1 MMDNGQLAIDRYTQF
16 LKNDGRSYWHFG
28 VRAAVITVP
37 YYYELGKYQEVVD
50 LVRNSLLERYLDRG
64 NLISKAAVANAL
76 VGYASSL
83 TLLAQP
89 EISQG
94 LLVLN
99 EIKRYQKQYGDL
111 PESLLDMVNQ
121 QISHIESQIIAVG
134 ESEVD
139 QARATSGF

>member
-1 MMDNGQLAIDRYTQF
+1 M
-16 LKNDGRSYWHFG
+16 
-28 VRAAVITVP
+28 
-37 YYYELGKYQEVVD
+37 VD